1 VWPAWAESLI
11 GDMEFA
17 IRGQFTGRQRGVSG
31 KPCVAADLREIRVP
45 VDFGCGAR
53 LSVFGGGL

>member
-1 VWPAWAESLI
+1 
-11 GDMEFA
+11 M
-17 IRGQFTGRQRGVSG
+17 Q
-31 KPCVAADLREIRVP
+31 CVAADLREIRGP